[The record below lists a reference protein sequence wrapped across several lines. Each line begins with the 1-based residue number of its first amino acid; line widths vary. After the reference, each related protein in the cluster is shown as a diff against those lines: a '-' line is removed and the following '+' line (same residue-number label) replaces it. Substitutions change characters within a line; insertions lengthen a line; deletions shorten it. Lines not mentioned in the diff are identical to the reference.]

1 MSGLSEGAREL
12 NPDYYDMLSA
22 FAAEDIRYLL
32 VEAYALAAHERARAT
47 GDIDLWV
54 DNSRTNAERV
64 MKALS
69 VFGAPLQN
77 VEARDFESDD
87 IVFQIG
93 VEPRRIDIL
102 TAIDAVDFEV
112 AWAERQKAEVAG
124 LMVPVISRRLPFQNK
139 QSTGRL
145 KDLADARWLET
156 GNDG

>member
-22 FAAEDIRYLL
+22 FAAEDVRYLL
-32 VEAYALAAHERARAT
+32 VEAYALAAHGRARAT

-54 DNSRTNAERV
+54 ENSRTNAERV

-112 AWAERQKAEVAG
+112 AWAERQK
-124 LMVPVISRRLPFQNK
+124 SRSR
-139 QSTGRL
+139 
-145 KDLADARWLET
+145 A
-156 GNDG
+156 